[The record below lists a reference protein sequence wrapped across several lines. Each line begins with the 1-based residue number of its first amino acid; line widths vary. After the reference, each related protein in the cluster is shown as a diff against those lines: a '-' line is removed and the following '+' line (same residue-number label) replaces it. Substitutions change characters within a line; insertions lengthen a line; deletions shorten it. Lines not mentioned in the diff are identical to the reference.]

1 MHSYSISL
9 KGVFSSLRPYI
20 IGVFTAAAL
29 DIIILALAS
38 FALASLKI
46 FSEEVLLGSII
57 AADVI
62 SAFMGGYIAAR
73 INKEKGMV
81 CGAIVG
87 GILFICVLA
96 GGLISGCQEVTFRT
110 AISLG
115 VLLIFG
121 ALGGIK
127 GVNRKARIKIK

>member
-1 MHSYSISL
+1 MHSYTISL
-9 KGVFSSLRPYI
+9 KNVFSSVRPYLFGVFS
-20 IGVFTAAAL
+20 AAAL
-29 DIIILALAS
+29 NIIILALSS
-38 FALASLKI
+38 FILASSKI
-46 FSEEVLLGSII
+46 FSEEVVLGVII

-62 SAFMGGYIAAR
+62 SAFIGGYIAAR

-81 CGAIVG
+81 CGAVVG
-87 GILFICVLA
+87 GILFIAVLA
-96 GGLISGCQEVTFRT
+96 GGLISGCEEVTFRT

>member
-1 MHSYSISL
+1 M
-9 KGVFSSLRPYI
+9 FS
-20 IGVFTAAAL
+20 AAAVN
-29 DIIILALAS
+29 IIFLAASSFILAS
-38 FALASLKI
+38 SKI
-46 FSEEVLLGSII
+46 FSEEIVLGVII
-57 AADVI
+57 AADVT
-62 SAFMGGYIAAR
+62 SAFTGGYIAAR
-73 INKEKGMV
+73 IKREKGMI

-87 GILFICVLA
+87 GMLFIGVLI
-96 GGLISGCQEVTFRT
+96 GSLICGCEEITFRT

>member
-1 MHSYSISL
+1 MHSYTISL
-9 KGVFSSLRPYI
+9 KNVFSSVRPYLFGVFS
-20 IGVFTAAAL
+20 AAAL
-29 DIIILALAS
+29 NIIILTLSSFVLAS
-38 FALASLKI
+38 SKI
-46 FSEEVLLGSII
+46 FSEEVVLGVII

-62 SAFMGGYIAAR
+62 SAFIGGYIAAR

-81 CGAIVG
+81 CGAVVG
-87 GILFICVLA
+87 GILFIAVLA
-96 GGLISGCQEVTFRT
+96 GGLISGCEEVTFRT